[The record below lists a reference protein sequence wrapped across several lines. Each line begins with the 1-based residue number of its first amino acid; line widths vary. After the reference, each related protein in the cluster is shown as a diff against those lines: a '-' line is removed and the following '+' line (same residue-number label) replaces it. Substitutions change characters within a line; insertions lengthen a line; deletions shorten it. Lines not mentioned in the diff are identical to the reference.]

1 MRKTITIGELG
12 TIITGKTPPT
22 TNKNYYGDYAVFI
35 KPTDISEQ
43 SKYTY
48 ETEEMYSKLAAEK
61 YKSSQIPQGAI
72 CVPCIGTI
80 GTKMTMAPCDC
91 YTNQS
96 INSIICNE
104 NYDNEYVYYLIKH
117 FLPGLKAY
125 NLGTASGREYVS
137 KSNFEKIELVAEQ
150 DKTIQIKLGKVL
162 SRYDSLIE
170 NYQKQ
175 IKLLEEAAQRLYK
188 EWFVDL
194 RFPGHENTKN
204 VNGLPDGWEK
214 RTFGSVIEYEI
225 GGGWGAD
232 TKTSNSII
240 PAYVIRG
247 TDMSALDMG
256 ALKELPYRFHQ
267 ESNYKARQLMHND
280 IVFEVSGGSKN
291 EGVAKT
297 FLVQQELLDKLD
309 NHVICA
315 SFCKLI
321 RLKDSST
328 AYYIYDTLKEWRA
341 SGITTQYDKRSAS
354 SIVNYRWKDFL
365 SQQEIVIPNEIVLR
379 DYIKKSELIH
389 SSITKKSSQI
399 RLLTEARDRLLPKLM
414 SGEIEVS
421 GDGLKGQQSVSPMAT
436 PWVRK

>member
-1 MRKTITIGELG
+1 MRKTVTIGDLG
-12 TIITGKTPPT
+12 TVITGKTPPT

-61 YKSSQIPQGAI
+61 YESSLIPKGAI

-96 INSIICNE
+96 INSIVCNE
-104 NYDNEYVYYLIKH
+104 CYDNEYVYYLIKN

-150 DKTIQIKLGKVL
+150 DKTIQQKIGEFL

-194 RFPGHENTKN
+194 HFPGHENTKI
-204 VNGLPDGWEK
+204 VDGVPEGWEK
-214 RTFGSVIEYEI
+214 KKV
-225 GGGWGAD
+225 
-232 TKTSNSII
+232 
-240 PAYVIRG
+240 
-247 TDMSALDMG
+247 TDVLDMKYG
-256 ALKELPYRFHQ
+256 KDHKHLKEGNIPVYGTGGIMRYADQSLYSGESVLIPRKGSLNNIMYINETFWTIDTMFYSIPKIKNAAKIVYFYLKGIDMYSMNIGAAVPSMTISILSSMNVLLPT
-267 ESNYKARQLMHND
+267 
-280 IVFEVSGGSKN
+280 N
-291 EGVAKT
+291 E
-297 FLVQQELLDKLD
+297 
-309 NHVICA
+309 
-315 SFCKLI
+315 I
-321 RLKDSST
+321 RLSFEDIMT
-328 AYYIYDTLKEWRA
+328 RYFD
-341 SGITTQYDKRSAS
+341 
-354 SIVNYRWKDFL
+354 
-365 SQQEIVIPNEIVLR
+365 EI
-379 DYIKKSELIH
+379 KSLY
-389 SSITKKSSQI
+389 SQI

-414 SGEIEVS
+414 SGEIDVVEKR
-421 GDGLKGQQSVSPMAT
+421 LE
-436 PWVRK
+436 R

>member
-1 MRKTITIGELG
+1 MRKTINIGDLG

-61 YKSSQIPQGAI
+61 YESSLIPKGAI

-104 NYDNEYVYYLIKH
+104 NYDNEYVYYLIKN

-150 DKTIQIKLGKVL
+150 DQEIQKKIGIIL

-194 RFPGHENTKN
+194 RFPGHENTKI
-204 VNGLPDGWEK
+204 VDGVPEGWTPSQLGQLAEFK
-214 RTFGSVIEYEI
+214 RG
-225 GGGWGAD
+225 
-232 TKTSNSII
+232 KT
-240 PAYVIRG
+240 
-247 TDMSALDMG
+247 
-256 ALKELPYRFHQ
+256 
-267 ESNYKARQLMHND
+267 
-280 IVFEVSGGSKN
+280 
-291 EGVAKT
+291 
-297 FLVQQELLDKLD
+297 
-309 NHVICA
+309 
-315 SFCKLI
+315 
-321 RLKDSST
+321 
-328 AYYIYDTLKEWRA
+328 
-341 SGITTQYDKRSAS
+341 
-354 SIVNYRWKDFL
+354 
-365 SQQEIVIPNEIVLR
+365 
-379 DYIKKSELIH
+379 
-389 SSITKKSSQI
+389 ITKKDVIDGDIPVVAGGLEPAYYCNKSNTAERVITISGSGANAGFTRMYFEKVWASDCSFVDASVTPFLHFVYCYLKANKTTIDNMQKGAAQPHVYAKDINSLSICIPIESVLKSFEGTASKYFDTISSFQSQI
-399 RLLTEARDRLLPKLM
+399 HLLTEARDRLLPKLM
-414 SGEIEVS
+414 SGEIEI
-421 GDGLKGQQSVSPMAT
+421 
-436 PWVRK
+436 